1 MRTAGF
7 RPNTVVLTTLLKGHC
22 AAGDVASARTLLES
36 FATASPPVR
45 PDSRTLNT
53 FLRGCVRTGDL
64 AAARWAFGKLEE
76 WKLAGAVSSTAF
88 VAYGRLL
95 SQGLHLGELRRS
107 LKEHA
112 ERGSAAFTHRPLRT
126 SNPCMFWERGLCER
140 GRRCTFYHDPAI
152 PQSNAHEL
160 EADHRDTELE
170 LTVSPPP
177 QPPPQPQ
184 P

>member
-1 MRTAGF
+1 M
-7 RPNTVVLTTLLKGHC
+7 
-22 AAGDVASARTLLES
+22 
-36 FATASPPVR
+36 R

-112 ERGSAAFTHRPLRT
+112 ERG
-126 SNPCMFWERGLCER
+126 LCER